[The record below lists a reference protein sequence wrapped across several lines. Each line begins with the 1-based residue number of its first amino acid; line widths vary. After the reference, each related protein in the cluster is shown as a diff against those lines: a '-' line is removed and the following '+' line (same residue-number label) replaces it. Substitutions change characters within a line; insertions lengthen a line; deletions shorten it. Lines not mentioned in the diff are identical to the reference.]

1 MKGADMTA
9 MDPRYAVLFEPVR
22 IGPVTAPNRFYQVP
36 HCTGIADRAPK
47 DVAAMREMK
56 AMGGWGVVCTENIE
70 ISDDAEISPYPA
82 LRFSSD
88 GDIARQARM
97 ADLVHKHG
105 ALAGAEL
112 AHMGLYAANRTA
124 RLPSLGPSSRLLI
137 EAVEPVQAR
146 AMDKSD
152 IRKLRQ
158 DHRAA
163 ALRAKAAGFD
173 IIYVYA
179 SHNLS
184 IASHFL
190 ARRFNDRGDEYGGNL
205 ENRARLLREL
215 LEDTKDA
222 VGDTCAVALRFAVEE
237 FLGPDGLTHDGEGAD
252 VVELLKDLP
261 DLWDVNLSDW
271 SNDSQT
277 SRFSQE
283 GYQEPFVRFVKQI
296 TGKPVVGVGRFT
308 SPDTMVSQIKRGV
321 LDFIGAARPSIADPF
336 LPQKIAQGRIED
348 IRECI
353 GCNICLSCENSFVPI
368 RCTQN
373 PTMME
378 EGRAGWH
385 PETMPPRRS
394 DDTVLIVG
402 GGPAGLEAALSLARR
417 GHNVTLA
424 EAGDSFGG
432 RVTREAALPGL
443 AAWGRVRDYRL
454 GQLAKL
460 PNVSLYPASRMEA
473 EDILGFG
480 ADRVVIATGARWRRE
495 VVRRDGLR
503 GPALSGPILTPDDIM
518 DGQCPKGRILVH
530 DTEGGYMGGLIA
542 EKLRLSGAEVIFSTP
557 ALTHSGFL
565 TLTLEQDRVL
575 RRLTGLGVSL
585 LSGRD
590 LESYSSEKVRL
601 RSVLGGESLDYGID
615 HLVIVAD
622 RVPDDRLAS
631 QLLADQSL
639 LSQAGIKDVVAVG
652 DCVAPGLIAHAIYA
666 AHRLARIF

>member
-1 MKGADMTA
+1 
-9 MDPRYAVLFEPVR
+9 VLFEPVR

-36 HCTGIADRAPK
+36 HCTGIADRAPA
-47 DVAAMREMK
+47 DVAAMRKMK

-70 ISDDAEISPYPA
+70 ISEDADISPYPA
-82 LRFSSD
+82 LRLGSD

-112 AHMGLYAANRTA
+112 AHLGLYSANRTS
-124 RLPSLGPSSRLLI
+124 RRQSIGPSSRLLI
-137 EAVEPVQAR
+137 DAIEPVQAR

-152 IRKLRQ
+152 IRTLRH
-158 DHRAA
+158 DHRNA

-190 ARRFNDRGDEYGGNL
+190 GRRFNDRTDEYGGSL

-215 LEDTKDA
+215 LEDTKEA
-222 VGDTCAVALRFAVEE
+222 VGDRCAVALRFAVEE
-237 FLGPDGLTHDGEGAD
+237 FLGPDGLTHDGEGAA
-252 VVELLKDLP
+252 VVELLKELP

-277 SRFSQE
+277 ARFSQE

-308 SPDTMVSQIKRGV
+308 SPDTMVSQIRRGI

-336 LPQKIAQGRIED
+336 LPRKIAEGRIED

-385 PETMPPRRS
+385 PEIMPARRS
-394 DDTVLIVG
+394 DDKVLIVG
-402 GGPAGLEAALSLARR
+402 GGPAGLECALSLARR
-417 GHNVTLA
+417 GHHVTLA
-424 EAGDSFGG
+424 EARDTFGG
-432 RVTREAALPGL
+432 RVSKEATLPGI
-443 AAWGRVRDYRL
+443 ATWGRVRDYRL
-454 GQLAKL
+454 GQLNKL
-460 PNVSLYPASRMEA
+460 PNVDLYPASPMQLA
-473 EDILGFG
+473 DILGFG
-480 ADRVVIATGARWRRE
+480 AERVIIATGARWRPSIMS
-495 VVRRDGLR
+495 RDGHR
-503 GPALSGPILTPDDIM
+503 DVSVTIPVMTPDDIM
-518 DGQCPKGRILVH
+518 DGLCPQGRILVH
-530 DTEGGYMGGLIA
+530 DTEGGYMGSLIA
-542 EKLRLSGAEVIFSTP
+542 EKLQLSGAKVIFCTP

-565 TLTLEQDRVL
+565 SLTLEQDRVL
-575 RRLTGLGVSL
+575 RRLTGLGVELIAARELAGVSN
-585 LSGRD
+585 GRA
-590 LESYSSEKVRL
+590 RL
-601 RSVLGGESLDYGID
+601 VSVLGAEPLDRAID
-615 HLVIVAD
+615 HLVVIAD
-622 RVPDDRLAS
+622 RVPENGLAQ
-631 QLLADQSL
+631 QLLSDPVRL
-639 LSQAGIKDVVAVG
+639 TEAGIQSVDSVG
-652 DCVAPGLIAHAIYA
+652 DCVAPGLIAHSIYA
-666 AHRLARIF
+666 AHRLARNF

>member
-1 MKGADMTA
+1 MSR
-9 MDPRYAVLFEPVR
+9 MDPRYGVLFEPVR

-36 HCTGIADRAPK
+36 HCTGIADRAPA

-70 ISDDAEISPYPA
+70 ISEDADISPYPA

-88 GDIARQARM
+88 ADIARQARM

-112 AHMGLYAANRTA
+112 AHMGLYSANRTS
-124 RLPSLGPSSRLLI
+124 RRPSIGPSSRLLI
-137 EAVEPVQAR
+137 EAIEPVQAR
-146 AMDKSD
+146 AMDKAD
-152 IRKLRQ
+152 IRTLRQ

-190 ARRFNDRGDEYGGNL
+190 ARRFNDRSDEYGGNL

-222 VGDTCAVALRFAVEE
+222 VGDRCAVALRFAVEE
-237 FLGPDGLTHDGEGAD
+237 FLGPDGLTHDGEGAE

-277 SRFSQE
+277 ARFSQE
-283 GYQEPFVRFVKQI
+283 GYQEPFVSFVKQI

-308 SPDTMVSQIKRGV
+308 SPDTMVSQIRRGV

-336 LPQKIAQGRIED
+336 LPLKIAEGRIDD

-385 PETMPPRRS
+385 PEIMPARRS
-394 DDTVLIVG
+394 DDRVLIVG
-402 GGPAGLEAALSLARR
+402 GGPAGLECALSLARR
-417 GHNVTLA
+417 GHHVTLA
-424 EAGDSFGG
+424 EARDGFGG
-432 RVTREAALPGL
+432 RVSREAALPGI

-460 PNVSLYPASRMEA
+460 PNVELYPGSRMEVA
-473 EDILGFG
+473 DILGFG
-480 ADRVVIATGARWRRE
+480 AERVVIATGATWRPA
-495 VVRRDGLR
+495 VMARDGRR
-503 GPALSGPILTPDDIM
+503 GADLGIPILTPDDIM
-518 DGQCPKGRILVH
+518 DGLCPQGRILVH
-530 DTEGGYMGGLIA
+530 DTEGGYIGGLIA
-542 EKLRLSGAEVIFSTP
+542 EKLQLSGASVTFSTP

-565 TLTLEQDRVL
+565 SLTLEQDRVL
-575 RRLTGLGVSL
+575 RRLTGLGVAL
-585 LSGRD
+585 MAGRELSVGLNGRVQ
-590 LESYSSEKVRL
+590 LV
-601 RSVLGGESLDYGID
+601 SVLGGDPLDCAVD
-615 HLVIVAD
+615 HLVVVAD
-622 RVPDDRLAS
+622 RVPTDGLAQRLMSDPAS
-631 QLLADQSL
+631 LAE
-639 LSQAGIKDVVAVG
+639 AGIKSVDPVG

-666 AHRLARIF
+666 AHRLARSF